1 MHEKTKKV
9 GKEDQN
15 YFTILTSLYTMIT
28 CIYRLF
34 FWHQLLT
41 FYINTKVE
49 GIKFFFF
56 TWKMIDYKIKG
67 TFAVRNLPVRI
78 GDEQPVR
85 NMHCVLWASNNYLP
99 IAFVWKQ
106 TYNAKDNFVHL
117 MKSYV
122 LDAEFY
128 AASWPNF
135 NNRTFPILKKLNKN
149 VLSCSDNLGHICF
162 QIY

>member
-78 GDEQPVR
+78 GDEQARFQWEICTVYFEHQITTCPSLLSE
-85 NMHCVLWASNNYLP
+85 NKP
-99 IAFVWKQ
+99 ITPRTTLCIWWNL
-106 TYNAKDNFVHL
+106 T
-117 MKSYV
+117 
-122 LDAEFY
+122 
-128 AASWPNF
+128 SWM
-135 NNRTFPILKKLNKN
+135 
-149 VLSCSDNLGHICF
+149 LSCMRLPDLILIIGHF
-162 QIY
+162 RY